1 MEKKLVELLSFQSKI
16 HRSLQSAPPEVFL
29 FLCRAEEKPVR
40 DIRKNTFVP
49 LGENIQAR
57 SRTQTLKK
65 CL

>member
-40 DIRKNTFVP
+40 DIRKNTLYLLVRISKQGAE
-49 LGENIQAR
+49 LR
-57 SRTQTLKK
+57 H
-65 CL
+65 